1 MATAAGFTDL
11 SQIDDSECV
20 QPKNKNKDYELV
32 PDEVRKKVFIVL
44 TYRNSKLIYLYV
56 FIN

>member
-32 PDEVRKKVFIVL
+32 PDEIRKKVFTIL
-44 TYRNSKLIYLYV
+44 TSKGQTLFIYM
-56 FIN
+56 FS